1 MIDRIL
7 RFTNFILLSGIVVVI
22 FLQVFLRYVMND
34 SNAWSEELARF
45 LMVYMCFFGSCLAM
59 KQERGL
65 RVTFFVNKL
74 PPKASFYINVV
85 FKILIVLFLG
95 TVIYYGAITSWKMH
109 SQVTTALQWPKSV
122 LYFSLIPPIL
132 LMMIVT
138 LRQLRNTISK
148 ATGAE

>member
-1 MIDRIL
+1 
-7 RFTNFILLSGIVVVI
+7 
-22 FLQVFLRYVMND
+22 MND

-45 LMVYMCFFGSCLAM
+45 FMVYMCFFGSCLAM

-74 PPKASFYINVV
+74 PPKVSLYIDVV
-85 FKILIVLFLG
+85 FKILIALFLCA
-95 TVIYYGAITSWKMH
+95 VIYYGAITSWKMH

-132 LMMIVT
+132 LMLIVT
-138 LRQLRNTISK
+138 LRQLRNTVLK